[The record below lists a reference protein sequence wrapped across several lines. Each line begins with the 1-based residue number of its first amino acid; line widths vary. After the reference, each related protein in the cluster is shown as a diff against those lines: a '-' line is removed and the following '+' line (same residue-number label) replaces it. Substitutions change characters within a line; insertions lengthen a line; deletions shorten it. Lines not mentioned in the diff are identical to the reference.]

1 VVTVRSTYG
10 PDRVMHYNGFPAAE
24 INGAAGP
31 GYSSGQSET
40 AIANIVNQ
48 NLPNG
53 MRFEWTE
60 LTYQR
65 ILAGNTMVYIFPLS
79 VLLVYLVLA
88 AQYES
93 WSLPLVVIL
102 IVPMT
107 LLSAIAGVW
116 LLGGDNNVFTQ
127 ISLIVLVGL
136 ACKNAILIVEF
147 AREKQHEGMNRFEAV
162 MEACRLRLRPILM
175 TSLAFTMGVVPL
187 VLSSGAGSEM
197 RQAIGI
203 AVFFGMLGVT
213 FFGLMLTPVF
223 YVVVRRLVEGKEVKT
238 ITQPGNLAEPGKAE
252 A

>member
-1 VVTVRSTYG
+1 
-10 PDRVMHYNGFPAAE
+10 VMHYNGFPAAE

-31 GYSSGQSET
+31 GYSSGQSEA
-40 AIANIVNQ
+40 AITNILNQ

-116 LLGGDNNVFTQ
+116 FLHGDNNVFTQ

-162 MEACRLRLRPILM
+162 LEACRLRLRPILM

-197 RQAIGI
+197 RQAIGV

-213 FFGLMLTPVF
+213 FFGLLLTPVF

-238 ITQPGNLAEPGKAE
+238 ITQPGNLGDPEKAE